1 MNNNNTATWTLQ
13 VDHVERW
20 AFFENLFSK
29 EECEKIISICSQYGL
44 TEAKLISGETL
55 SDYRNSKVVFV
66 QPNPDTDWIYR
77 KLTDCILYMNDKHF
91 KFDLFS
97 FGESLQFTQ
106 YNAPSGKYD
115 YHIDKVFN
123 APIRKLSIVLQLTD
137 ENAYEGGDFETLD
150 GKDPQKLP
158 RQQGTL
164 LLFPSYT
171 LHRVTEVTKGTRHSL
186 VGWINGKPFK

>member
-1 MNNNNTATWTLQ
+1 MNKHKTATWTLQ

-20 AFFENLFSK
+20 AFFQNLFSK
-29 EECEKIISICSQYGL
+29 EECERIISICSEYGL
-44 TEAKLISGETL
+44 EEAKVISGETL
-55 SDYRNSKVVFV
+55 PDYRNRKVVFV

-77 KLTDCILYMNDKHF
+77 KLTDCIVHINDKHF

-137 ENAYEGGDFETLD
+137 ENDYEGGDFEVLD